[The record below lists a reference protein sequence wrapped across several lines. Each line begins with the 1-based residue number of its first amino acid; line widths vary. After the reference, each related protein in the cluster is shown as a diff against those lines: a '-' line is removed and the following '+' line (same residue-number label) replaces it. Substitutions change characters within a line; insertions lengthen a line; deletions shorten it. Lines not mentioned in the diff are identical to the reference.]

1 MNYIILILPYKEIR
15 DYNDNL
21 INLSF
26 INYINNNNEENKNL
40 LLLTFINNNHYNL
53 AFYNNTNIDYNYKP
67 VLHFINNINNE
78 NIINKTEINNSNKN
92 FSIESN
98 INIIENKNIRI
109 FADISNLGLQDI
121 LNIYDYE
128 LKGEDNLAD
137 IYYYIYHY
145 MLSGNKEGKYSS
157 NFIDK
162 NKNSKNIRYA
172 K

>member
-53 AFYNNTNIDYNYKP
+53 AFYNNTNIDYDYKP

-121 LNIYDYE
+121 LNKYDYE

-157 NFIDK
+157 NFIAK

>member
-1 MNYIILILPYKEIR
+1 ME
-15 DYNDNL
+15 YNKPKLKIYDCFIDNGQEPWEQ
-21 INLSF
+21 LSMSF
-26 INYINNNNEENKNL
+26 DSLGK
-40 LLLTFINNNHYNL
+40 F
-53 AFYNNTNIDYNYKP
+53 NIDYDYKP

-121 LNIYDYE
+121 LNKYDYE